1 MGSTKEERR
10 TTRRSRFELPALA
23 YSGKYF
29 MISHKKQLRYNTN
42 NFHNFIKSY
51 IKLFIISNLEKT
63 FTPDD
68 INNIK

>member
-1 MGSTKEERR
+1 
-10 TTRRSRFELPALA
+10 
-23 YSGKYF
+23 
-29 MISHKKQLRYNTN
+29 MISHKKQLKYNTN